1 MSDGT
6 DRSGVPEDRNHT
18 EGAGAF
24 SHLRATP
31 RIATPP
37 VGFTGRQ
44 VEIVELI
51 AAGHSAVE
59 IGSRLGISAR
69 TVRMHCEVLR
79 AKLRVPRS
87 RQIPVAFLLRTGIDP
102 LASGVFQ
109 ADG

>member
-1 MSDGT
+1 MT
-6 DRSGVPEDRNHT
+6 DDTARQDGVPEDKLERT
-18 EGAGAF
+18 
-24 SHLRATP
+24 LP
-31 RIATPP
+31 RIALPP

-59 IGSRLGISAR
+59 IGSHLGISAR

-79 AKLRVPRS
+79 AKLRVNRS
-87 RQIPVAFLLRTGIDP
+87 RQIPAAFLLRTGVDP
-102 LASGVFQ
+102 LLALAE